1 MMSEITLDD
10 IAKLAGVSRATVS
23 RVVNNHPN
31 VSAKKRLHVQKII
44 DETGYHPNL
53 AARSLASQRTKLLGL
68 VIPRSVHGFFT
79 DPYFPRLVEGITQA
93 CNQYGYTLSLSLF
106 YSEEDEQEFFPRLTR
121 KGLMDG
127 IIVQAT
133 GLGERFSDIS
143 DWKVPYVFAG
153 RPMGIS
159 GVSYVDVDNKSGAYN
174 AVVHLAQH
182 GYKKIAIV
190 TGALNTTAGL
200 DRLEGYRQ
208 AMNDRSLRLSDALIA
223 EGDFTEMGAYYA
235 AKRLIPYGPEAIFS
249 SSDTMAIGI
258 MRALQEEGM
267 QVPADIALV
276 GFDDLLPATLSGPQ
290 LTTIRQ
296 PVRRFGFQAVETLLD
311 IIENGPEP
319 PRRIMFDTELVI
331 RGSCG
336 TPVR

>member
-1 MMSEITLDD
+1 MSDITLDD
-10 IAKLAGVSRATVS
+10 IAELAGVSRATVS

-44 DETGYHPNL
+44 DETGYQPNL

-106 YSEEDEQEFFPRLTR
+106 YSEEDEKEFFPRVTR

-133 GLGERFSDIS
+133 GLGERFSDVS

-159 GVSYVDVDNKSGAYN
+159 GVSYIDVDNKTGAYN
-174 AVVHLAQH
+174 AVVHLAQL
-182 GYKKIAIV
+182 GYTKIAIV

-208 AMNDRSLRLSDALIA
+208 AIKDRGLNPNDSLIA
-223 EGDFTEMGAYYA
+223 ESDFTEMGAYYA
-235 AKRLIPYGPEAIFS
+235 AKRLIPHQPEAIFS
-249 SSDTMAIGI
+249 SSDTMAIGV
-258 MRALQEEGM
+258 MRALQDEGL
-267 QVPADIALV
+267 QVPGDIALV
-276 GFDDLLPATLSGPQ
+276 GFDDLLPATLNGPQ
-290 LTTIRQ
+290 LTTVRQ

-311 IIENGPEP
+311 IIKNGPQP

-336 TPVR
+336 SPVR